1 MLDVHAPHEKM
12 HGFRDFLLHLITITI
27 GLLIALGLEGCMEW
41 QHHRHL
47 VHEAEAGLSGEI
59 AQNSRIVGSLRQQ
72 IKDQQKQL
80 DDDLAAL
87 ALVRVHPAAAT
98 HQQLSFGFN
107 MRSFDDVAWRTA
119 QTTGAFTYMP
129 YDDANTYSNIY
140 DIQSHVFDAE
150 QQVVNDVMRAA
161 SFPSTQSANWQPSP
175 TQIDELTDRIG
186 MLRMRL
192 LLLNSFVDSLDKA
205 YQKYESAHL

>member
-1 MLDVHAPHEKM
+1 M

-41 QHHRHL
+41 QHHRTL

-59 AQNSRIVGSLRQQ
+59 GRNSRTVAALQQQ

-80 DDDLAAL
+80 DDDLATL
-87 ALVRVHPAAAT
+87 AQMRAHPTT
-98 HQQLSFGFN
+98 HGQLSFGFQ
-107 MRSFDDVAWRTA
+107 MSSFDDVAWRTA

-150 QQVVNDVMRAA
+150 QQVVEDVMRAA
-161 SFPSTQSANWQPSP
+161 SFPSTQSANWQPTSA
-175 TQIDELTDRIG
+175 QIDELTDRIG
-186 MLRMRL
+186 MIRMRL
-192 LLLNSFVDSLDKA
+192 LLLKSFVDSLDKT
-205 YQKYESAHL
+205 YQKYESMHH